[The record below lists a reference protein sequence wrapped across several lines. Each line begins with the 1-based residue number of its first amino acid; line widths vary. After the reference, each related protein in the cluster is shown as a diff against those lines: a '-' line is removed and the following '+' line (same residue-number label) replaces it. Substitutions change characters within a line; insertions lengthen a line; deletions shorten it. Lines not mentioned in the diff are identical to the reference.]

1 MFLVD
6 KLTSMLNAKR
16 WLFVRLTLVLDYW
29 YQRTLVQEK
38 TSMDFADS
46 LPSIV
51 FSFCLT
57 KDGQISITY
66 CNKRIQHFWGV
77 SPESV
82 CNDTRIF
89 FDAIDKSSK
98 DYVKELLQETLTH
111 AHVCSCEF
119 SLQPKEGIVRWMQ
132 LQALPPPVAPGI
144 PVAPLGTLCHAV
156 ITDVTENHLIKESAI
171 RSANYFM
178 FLQDQLPDLFY
189 YKDEKLR
196 FLGGN
201 RAWVKFQGAESVGEL
216 IGKSDQDSSILSA
229 ETKQEILAQEQA
241 MMLSGEATRNRESV
255 VMPDGT
261 EAYYESIKQPLFD
274 GSWHCIGMVG
284 VTRDITAHIL
294 AEQALAKAKTS
305 AERALQAKSSFL
317 AVMSHEI
324 RTPMNGVIGCA
335 SLMNGT
341 PLSTEQ
347 QHLLQ
352 TIQSCGESLLV
363 IINDILDYSKIE
375 AGQMALDLHP
385 FHLRLLVEECIEL
398 FSNQVTEKRLE
409 INYFIAPNVP
419 LALVGDS
426 TRIRQVMNNLIGNA
440 IKFTDFGEIYTEVSL
455 ANIDEPAK
463 RCELLVTIKDTGIGI
478 ADESQDHLFEAF
490 SQADSSITRK
500 YGGTGLGLAIC
511 KKIVEQ
517 MDGDIWF
524 DSAQGEGSTFSFSLK
539 LEYEKNSTAVTESA
553 NLASFKGVRV
563 LVVDDNATNRK
574 VLSSTLMQWGMRV
587 VVFDSPQNTLENL
600 NLGHEYDLVLLDFCM
615 PKMDGC
621 GLAREIKM
629 LPLMR
634 HKPIIILSS
643 AHANRDEMHS
653 IDACLLKPVRNST
666 LEKTIRKIIGKTAT
680 ETLAPIKRVEH
691 DITKAA
697 RILVVE
703 DNHVNQMVVSMML
716 KKLGYFSV
724 SMAADGFEAVEL
736 SKTLDFDI
744 ILMDI
749 QMDRMDGYTATRH
762 IRENKKNLTRPWII
776 ALTAGAQ
783 NEDSDKAFESGMNAF
798 TTKPIQLE
806 GLKEVLETAERSLIS
821 IKSLSS

>member
-1 MFLVD
+1 
-6 KLTSMLNAKR
+6 
-16 WLFVRLTLVLDYW
+16 
-29 YQRTLVQEK
+29 
-38 TSMDFADS
+38 MDFADS

-57 KDGQISITY
+57 KEGQISITY
-66 CNKRIQHFWGV
+66 CNKRIQHFCGFG
-77 SPESV
+77 PEAV
-82 CNDTRIF
+82 CADANVF
-89 FDAIDKSSK
+89 FNVIDEPNKH
-98 DYVKELLQETLTH
+98 YVKEMLQEAITH
-111 AHVCSCEF
+111 ARECNLEF
-119 SLQPKEGIVRWMQ
+119 SLLPQDGIVRWMQ
-132 LQALPPPVAPGI
+132 LQAMPPQQQV
-144 PVAPLGTLCHAV
+144 VSLCHAI
-156 ITDVTENHLIKESAI
+156 ITDVTDSHLTKESAI

-201 RAWVKFQGAESVGEL
+201 KAWIKFQGADSLGEL
-216 IGKSDQDSSILSA
+216 IGKSDADSYILSA
-229 ETKQEILAQEQA
+229 ETKQEILAQEKA
-241 MMLSGEATRNRESV
+241 MMLSGEATRNRECV
-255 VMPDGT
+255 IMPDGT

-274 GSWHCIGMVG
+274 GGWHCIGMVG
-284 VTRDITAHIL
+284 VTRDVTAHVL
-294 AEQALAKAKTS
+294 GENALAKAKTD

-375 AGQMALDLHP
+375 AGQMTLDLHP

-419 LALVGDS
+419 LALIGDS

-440 IKFTDFGEIYTEVSL
+440 IKFTDFGEIYTEISL
-455 ANIDEPAK
+455 ANIDESTK
-463 RCELLVTIKDTGIGI
+463 RCELLVTIRDTGIGI

-517 MDGDIWF
+517 MEGDIWF

-539 LEYEKNSTAVTESA
+539 LEYEKNSTAVSESA

-634 HKPIIILSS
+634 SKPIIILSS

-680 ETLAPIKRVEH
+680 DALAPVKRVEH

-703 DNHVNQMVVSMML
+703 DNHVNQMVSMML

-724 SMAADGFEAVEL
+724 SMAADGVEAVEL
-736 SKTLDFDI
+736 SRTLDFDI

-783 NEDSDKAFESGMNAF
+783 SEDSDKAFEVGMNAF

-806 GLKEVLETAERSLIS
+806 GLKQVLEAAEGSLAS
-821 IKSLSS
+821 IKSFSS

>member
-1 MFLVD
+1 MKV
-6 KLTSMLNAKR
+6 
-16 WLFVRLTLVLDYW
+16 V
-29 YQRTLVQEK
+29 E
-38 TSMDFADS
+38 S

-51 FSFCLT
+51 LSFCLT
-57 KDGQISITY
+57 KEGSIRITY
-66 CNKRIQHFWGV
+66 CSQRIHHYWGV
-77 SPESV
+77 SPEAV
-82 CNDTRIF
+82 CKDAGVF
-89 FDAIDKSSK
+89 FDAIDA
-98 DYVKELLQETLTH
+98 DDRPYVKEMMQEVFTQARQCNL
-111 AHVCSCEF
+111 EF
-119 SLQPKEGIVRWMQ
+119 SLVPREGVKRWMQ
-132 LQALPPPVAPGI
+132 LQALPPESRGSEV
-144 PVAPLGTLCHAV
+144 LCHAV
-156 ITDVTENHLIKESAI
+156 VTDVTESHEIKTSAI
-171 RSANYFM
+171 KSANYFM
-178 FLQDQLPDLFY
+178 FLQDQMPDLFY
-189 YKDEKLR
+189 YKDKDSR

-201 RAWVKFQGAESVGEL
+201 NAWVKFQGAESVGEL
-216 IGKSDQDSSILSA
+216 IGKTDADSESLSP
-229 ETKQEILAQEQA
+229 ETKQEILAQEKA
-241 MMLSGEATRNRESV
+241 MMLSGDAVRNREKV
-255 VMPDGT
+255 VRDDGT
-261 EAYYESIKQPLFD
+261 EAYYESIKKPLFD
-274 GSWHCIGMVG
+274 GSWDCIGMVG
-284 VTRDITAHIL
+284 VTRDITDHVL
-294 AEQALAKAKTS
+294 AEKALEKAKVE

-341 PLSTEQ
+341 PLSTDQ

-375 AGQMALDLHP
+375 AGQMAFDLHP
-385 FHLRLLVEECIEL
+385 FHLRLMVEECIEL

-419 LALVGDS
+419 LALIGDS

-440 IKFTDFGEIYTEVSL
+440 IKFTEHGEIFSEVSL
-455 ANIDEPAK
+455 AAIDETTK
-463 RCELLVTIKDTGIGI
+463 TCELLITIKDTGIGI
-478 ADESQDHLFEAF
+478 ASESQDHLFEAF

-517 MDGDIWF
+517 MGGDIWF
-524 DSAQGEGSTFSFSLK
+524 DSVQGEGSTFSFSLK
-539 LEYEKNSTAVTESA
+539 LEFEKNITPLTESA
-553 NLASFKGVRV
+553 QLASFKGVRV

-621 GLAREIKM
+621 DLAREIKM
-629 LPLMR
+629 LPLMKA
-634 HKPIIILSS
+634 KPIIILSS

-666 LEKTIRKIIGKTAT
+666 LEKTIRKIIGKTTADS
-680 ETLAPIKRVEH
+680 LSPIKRAEH
-691 DITKAA
+691 DISKSA

-724 SMAADGFEAVEL
+724 SMAADGIEAVDL
-736 SKTLDFDI
+736 TKTLEFDI

-783 NEDSDKAFESGMNAF
+783 DEDSDKAFESGMNAF

-806 GLKEVLETAERSLIS
+806 GLRVVLETAERSLAS
-821 IKSLSS
+821 VDSLSPAPISQ